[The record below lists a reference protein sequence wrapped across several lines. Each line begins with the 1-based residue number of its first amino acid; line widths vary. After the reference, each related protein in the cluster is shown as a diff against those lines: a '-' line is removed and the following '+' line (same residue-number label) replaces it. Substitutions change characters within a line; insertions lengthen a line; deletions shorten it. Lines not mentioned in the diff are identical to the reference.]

1 MAEKHA
7 LASIASTDI
16 TARDFTVVAVPLG
29 SCEQHG
35 PHLPLGTDSII
46 AEYLC
51 QELASQ
57 MDLIVVAPTIAI
69 SASGEH
75 AGFTGTLSIG
85 TEALSTVLIELVRS
99 ADWADAV
106 IFVNGHGGNAEAV
119 TRALR
124 TAKLEGRKA
133 FAWWPSLP
141 DADAHAGFAE
151 TSMMLA
157 IAPHLVDM
165 SRAQKGNTASLA
177 ELAPVLRAEGVMGVS
192 ANGVLG
198 DPRDAN
204 AQQGFD
210 YLNQLHRSLS
220 DFVLEHCVLAVKP

>member
-16 TARDFTVVAVPLG
+16 AARDFTVVAVPLG

-35 PHLPLGTDSII
+35 AHLPLGTDSIV

-51 QELASQ
+51 QQLASQ
-57 MDLIVVAPTIAI
+57 LHSIVIAPTIAI

-75 AGFTGTLSIG
+75 AGFAGTLSVG
-85 TEALSTVLIELVRS
+85 TEALSIVLTELVRS

-119 TRALR
+119 ARALR

-165 SRAQKGNTASLA
+165 SRAEKGNTASLA
-177 ELAPVLRAEGVMGVS
+177 ELEPVLRAEGVLGVS
-192 ANGVLG
+192 TNGVLG
-198 DPRDAN
+198 DPRHAS
-204 AQQGFD
+204 AQQGFE
-210 YLNQLHRSLS
+210 YLKQLQQSLC
-220 DFVLEHCVLAVKP
+220 DFAVEHCVLAGKP

>member
-1 MAEKHA
+1 
-7 LASIASTDI
+7 
-16 TARDFTVVAVPLG
+16 
-29 SCEQHG
+29 
-35 PHLPLGTDSII
+35 
-46 AEYLC
+46 
-51 QELASQ
+51 
-57 MDLIVVAPTIAI
+57 
-69 SASGEH
+69 
-75 AGFTGTLSIG
+75 
-85 TEALSTVLIELVRS
+85 
-99 ADWADAV
+99 V

-165 SRAQKGNTASLA
+165 SRAQKGNTTSLA
-177 ELAPVLRAEGVMGVS
+177 ELEPALRAEGVLGVS
-192 ANGVLG
+192 ANGILG

-204 AQQGFD
+204 AQKGFD
-210 YLNQLHRSLS
+210 YLNQLRQSLS
-220 DFVLEHCVLAVKP
+220 EFVLEHCVLAVNP

>member
-7 LASIASTDI
+7 LASVASTDI
-16 TARDFTVVAVPLG
+16 TARDFTIVAVPLG

-51 QELASQ
+51 QQLASH
-57 MDLIVVAPTIAI
+57 LASIVVAPTIAI

-75 AGFTGTLSIG
+75 AGFAGTLSIG
-85 TEALSTVLIELVRS
+85 TDALSTVLTELVRS

-106 IFVNGHGGNAEAV
+106 VFVNGHGGNAEAV
-119 TRALR
+119 TRAQR

-157 IAPHLVDM
+157 IAPQLVDM

-177 ELAPVLRAEGVMGVS
+177 ELEPALRAEGILGVS
-192 ANGVLG
+192 ANGILG

-204 AQQGFD
+204 AQKGFD
-210 YLNQLHRSLS
+210 YLNQLRQSLS
-220 DFVLEHCVLAVKP
+220 EFVLEHCLIAVNP

>member
-7 LASIASTDI
+7 LASVASTDI
-16 TARDFTVVAVPLG
+16 TARDFTIVAVPLG

-46 AEYLC
+46 ADYLC
-51 QELASQ
+51 QQLASH
-57 MDLIVVAPTIAI
+57 LASIVVAPTIAI

-75 AGFTGTLSIG
+75 AGFAGTLSIG
-85 TEALSTVLIELVRS
+85 TDALSTVLTELVRS

-133 FAWWPSLP
+133 IAWWPSLP
-141 DADAHAGFAE
+141 DADAHAPDD
-151 TSMMLA
+151 L
-157 IAPHLVDM
+157 
-165 SRAQKGNTASLA
+165 
-177 ELAPVLRAEGVMGVS
+177 ELSFDDATLKTLFEREELRVK
-192 ANGVLG
+192 ANGPATKSLF
-198 DPRDAN
+198 PRPRAPLRIKV
-204 AQQGFD
+204 GGK
-210 YLNQLHRSLS
+210 LSL
-220 DFVLEHCVLAVKP
+220 DRGKLVVFR